1 MGDTPL
7 VIECFDF
14 KTSGN
19 HELIGEICRGIE
31 VANFVYP
38 TRSHGGNKVLKGQ
51 LIVDCFVEKFQYSF
65 LDYISSGFELNFMV
79 AVDFTASNGV
89 PRRPSSLHHID
100 PSGRVLNSYQQA
112 IMESRRAS
120 LMILNSGCWSKGIM
134 AAYASALRSVTLA
147 GPTLFSHVVEKAAH
161 LARLSLSRN
170 SPKYFVLL
178 ITTDG
183 VLKDMEGT
191 RDALVRASTLPLSVV
206 IVGVGSRDFTQIQQ
220 LLDVQATREI
230 VQFVHMKETNGGVS
244 VVQPLLD
251 ELPGQFLSYV
261 RSRKINPVGA
271 PSQHGTN
278 HQGYRRCTRRIAEID
293 ENFVCA
299 TLDWW
304 PPEKCNYDQ
313 CPWGYASLINLNLS
327 SPLLAKAIQDQ
338 VIYDVGDLK
347 TPCTLFKKTDDGLFG
362 FSKGCLAIVTFGLN
376 ALYERVKL
384 SGNAW
389 GGAWDHINTQDFMNY
404 TVSKGDAIDSWEF
417 GNELSGSGTG
427 ARVNVELYGKDLIVL
442 KDVIKNAYK
451 DSRSKPLVVAP
462 GGFYEEKWYSEL
474 LRLTGPGVLDVLT
487 HHIYNLGAGNDPKL
501 VNRILDPNYLS
512 GITGIFVNVNRTI
525 QEHGPWAAA
534 WAGEAG
540 GAFVSGG
547 RLVSETFINCFWY
560 LDQLGMSSK
569 HNTKVYCRQALVGG
583 FYGLL
588 EKETALLWHRLMGK
602 GVLGVQTNAS
612 EYLRAYAGI
621 TILLINLS
629 KQTKFTVGVCNG
641 VKVVLQADIMKRKSF
656 LETIETKV
664 SRAGN
669 KALDGYLN
677 REEYHLSPK
686 DGDLRSKIMLLNG
699 NPLAPTVTGDI
710 PNLEPVR
717 HGVLPTFDAPAC
729 S

>member
-1 MGDTPL
+1 MQDTPL

-19 HELIGEICRGIE
+19 HELIGMTEKSVVELERLCLQKE

-51 LIVDCFVEKFQYSF
+51 LIVDCFVEKSQYSF

-100 PSGRVLNSYQQA
+100 PSSRVLNSYQQA
-112 IMESRRAS
+112 IMESRR
-120 LMILNSGCWSKGIM
+120 GCWSKGIM

-178 ITTDG
+178 IITDG

-220 LLDVQATREI
+220 ALLDVQATREI

-261 RSRKINPVGA
+261 RSRKINP
-271 PSQHGTN
+271 QHGTN

-327 SPLLAKAIQDQ
+327 SPLLAKAIQAF
-338 VIYDVGDLK
+338 K
-347 TPCTLFKKTDDGLFG
+347 TLRIRI
-362 FSKGCLAIVTFGLN
+362 GCLYIYIKRWDEVNHFFNATGAIVTFGLN

-487 HHIYNLGAGNDPKL
+487 PDSSYIQSWCRWNDPKL

-588 EKETALLWHRLMGK
+588 EKETFVPNPDYYYSALLWHRLMGK

-612 EYLRAYAGI
+612 EYLRAYVHCSKGRAGI

-710 PNLEPVR
+710 PNL
-717 HGVLPTFDAPAC
+717 
-729 S
+729 

>member
-1 MGDTPL
+1 MQDTPL

-19 HELIGEICRGIE
+19 HELIGMTEKYVVELERLCLQKE

-38 TRSHGGNKVLKGQ
+38 TRSHGGNK
-51 LIVDCFVEKFQYSF
+51 YSF

-100 PSGRVLNSYQQA
+100 PSGRVLNSYQQRFPA
-112 IMESRRAS
+112 WGFGGKTSDDYVSHAFNLNGASHTETVVGVKESWQ
-120 LMILNSGCWSKGIM
+120 LMLVLFVVI
-134 AAYASALRSVTLA
+134 TLA

-178 ITTDG
+178 IITDG

-261 RSRKINPVGA
+261 RSRKINP
-271 PSQHGTN
+271 
-278 HQGYRRCTRRIAEID
+278 
-293 ENFVCA
+293 
-299 TLDWW
+299 
-304 PPEKCNYDQ
+304 
-313 CPWGYASLINLNLS
+313 
-327 SPLLAKAIQDQ
+327 
-338 VIYDVGDLK
+338 
-347 TPCTLFKKTDDGLFG
+347 
-362 FSKGCLAIVTFGLN
+362 
-376 ALYERVKL
+376 
-384 SGNAW
+384 
-389 GGAWDHINTQDFMNY
+389 
-404 TVSKGDAIDSWEF
+404 
-417 GNELSGSGTG
+417 
-427 ARVNVELYGKDLIVL
+427 
-442 KDVIKNAYK
+442 
-451 DSRSKPLVVAP
+451 
-462 GGFYEEKWYSEL
+462 
-474 LRLTGPGVLDVLT
+474 
-487 HHIYNLGAGNDPKL
+487 
-501 VNRILDPNYLS
+501 
-512 GITGIFVNVNRTI
+512 
-525 QEHGPWAAA
+525 
-534 WAGEAG
+534 
-540 GAFVSGG
+540 
-547 RLVSETFINCFWY
+547 
-560 LDQLGMSSK
+560 
-569 HNTKVYCRQALVGG
+569 
-583 FYGLL
+583 
-588 EKETALLWHRLMGK
+588 
-602 GVLGVQTNAS
+602 
-612 EYLRAYAGI
+612 AGI